1 MVNKLRKEA
10 DNIGLTKQ
18 RLTQI
23 YARARHI
30 RMTFTK
36 YIPDTTDAIRDYVN
50 LLDSTFKQDRSG
62 GGRNNSFYY
71 LSTVANIYVEVF
83 DKAAGFAVTNPDN
96 HAMQIN
102 IYSNNDEHVRGMAKA
117 VNGIFEDGMLAH
129 LDWKKIEG
137 KFKIKSEDCIKVWN
151 ALLQ

>member
-1 MVNKLRKEA
+1 MGSKIRKEA
-10 DNIGLTKQ
+10 ENIGLTKQ

-23 YARARHI
+23 YARARRI

-50 LLDSTFKQDRSG
+50 LIDPTFKQDRSG

-71 LSTVANIYVEVF
+71 MSTTANIFVEVF

-102 IYSNNDEHVRGMAKA
+102 IYSNNDEHIRGIAKA

-137 KFKIKSEDCIKVWN
+137 KFKVKPEDGIAIWN
-151 ALLQ
+151 TLLG